1 MNLLLE
7 NKYVIHTQSRCL
19 YFIFET
25 VFQSQ
30 YILKKTTLYVY
41 TDSKLYEKFDKLV
54 GLCRKNNKI
63 NAIIFIIFTNRF
75 QAKLYKYVVAFY
87 SLYQDI
93 KVQKT
98 YFRKLKKLI
107 QK

>member
-7 NKYVIHTQSRCL
+7 NKYVIRTQSRCL

-30 YILKKTTLYVY
+30 YIFKKTLYVY
-41 TDSKLYEKFDKLV
+41 TDSTLYEKFDKLV
-54 GLCRKNNKI
+54 GLCRKINKI

-75 QAKLYKYVVAFY
+75 QARLYKYVVAFY